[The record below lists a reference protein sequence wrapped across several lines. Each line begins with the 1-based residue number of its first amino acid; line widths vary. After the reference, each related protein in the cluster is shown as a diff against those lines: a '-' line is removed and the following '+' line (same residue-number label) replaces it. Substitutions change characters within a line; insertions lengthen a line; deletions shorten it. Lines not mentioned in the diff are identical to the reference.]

1 MLYLIIALT
10 VLISIKGF
18 KDHSFFNKYK
28 FNISSVKNG
37 EKYRMFSSAFLHVDF
52 NHLFFNLFT
61 LLVFSNQILNELGG
75 LYYIIIYIVSLY
87 FGNYYTYKQYKNNG
101 FYSAVGASGAVSGIV
116 YSAILLFP
124 EMKLV
129 FIFFPIPLPSYIFGI
144 GYILY
149 SIYGMK
155 KLNDNIGHSAHLGG
169 AISGIIITIII
180 KPSIIVSQTW
190 LILLLIL
197 PFIIERFIKK

>member
-18 KDHSFFNKYK
+18 KDLSFFNKYK

-61 LLVFSNQILNELGG
+61 LFVFSNQILNELGG
-75 LYYIIIYIVSLY
+75 LYYIIIYTVSLY

-169 AISGIIITIII
+169 AISGIIITILI
-180 KPSIIVSQTW
+180 KPSILISQTW
-190 LILLLIL
+190 LIFLLIL